1 MNDLLNVSGN
11 YNPDLLK
18 VSKETEEDNFK
29 LHKIRKMTKVTCPKL
44 IKATIILLTL
54 TKTQRLNFM
63 AKKTIINASK
73 IAAKTY
79 V

>member
-1 MNDLLNVSGN
+1 MNDLLNISGN

-18 VSKETEEDNFK
+18 VSKKTEEDSFK